1 MSAPR
6 RPVVYSSGP
15 QGSGSRC
22 PRCGWPVESCACAR
36 KEGLASP
43 LAQQRVRV
51 SRSSAGRGG
60 KTVTLIAG
68 IEGGDAVLAPLAKTL
83 KARCGAG
90 GTVKEGVVEIQG
102 DHVETVIALLSAEGY
117 RPKRSGG

>member
-1 MSAPR
+1 
-6 RPVVYSSGP
+6 
-15 QGSGSRC
+15 
-22 PRCGWPVESCACAR
+22 VEACACAK
-36 KEGLASP
+36 KEESAGP

-60 KTVTLIAG
+60 KTVTLVTG

-90 GTVKEGVVEIQG
+90 GTVKDGVIEIQG
-102 DHVETVIALLSAEGY
+102 DHVEALLALLSGEGY
-117 RPKRSGG
+117 RAKKSGG